1 MNSSSAK
8 AQSSAWPAALTI
20 AGSDSG
26 GGAGI
31 QADLK
36 TFSALGVYGASAI
49 TALTAQNTRGV
60 DGVLPIEAPFIIDQI
75 HSVVR
80 DIDIRAIK
88 LGMLGPAETIAA
100 LAEELSSLS
109 KEIPIILD
117 PVMVAKGGASL
128 LPDAAIATLKNQLL
142 PLATLITPNLPEA
155 EKLLDQ
161 PAGSVNSNAAMEQA
175 AQALLAHGTD
185 AVLIKGG
192 HLSGPESPDLFVE
205 KGQPQRWLPA
215 KRIQTRHTHGTGCT
229 LSAAITA
236 GIARGLTLG
245 ESVGSAKM
253 YLTSTLMGADRL
265 NIGQGI
271 GPVDHFHQFWPEKA

>member
-1 MNSSSAK
+1 MDSSPTKS
-8 AQSSAWPAALTI
+8 QPPSWPAALTI

-49 TALTAQNTRGV
+49 TALTAQNTQGV
-60 DGVLPIEAPFIIDQI
+60 DGVLPVEASFIIKQI
-75 HSVVR
+75 HSVLN
-80 DIDIRAIK
+80 DIDIRAVK

-100 LAEELSSLS
+100 LADEFSNLS
-109 KEIPIILD
+109 KKTPVILD

-128 LPDAAIATLKNQLL
+128 LPDAAIATLRDKLL
-142 PLATLITPNLPEA
+142 PIATLITPNLPEA
-155 EKLLDQ
+155 EKLLGQ
-161 PAGSVNSNAAMEQA
+161 PAGSIDSRETMEKA
-175 AQALLAHGTD
+175 AQSLLAHGPQ

-192 HLSGPESPDLFVE
+192 HLSGPESPDLFVT
-205 KGQPQRWLPA
+205 KDQSPRWLPA
-215 KRIQTRHTHGTGCT
+215 QRVQTRHTHGTGCT

-236 GIARGLTLG
+236 SIARGLTLI
-245 ESVGSAKM
+245 ESVAAAKM
-253 YLTSTLMGADRL
+253 YLTSALMGADRL
-265 NIGQGI
+265 HIGGGI

>member
-128 LPDAAIATLKNQLL
+128 LPDAAIATLKNTLL
-142 PLATLITPNLPEA
+142 PTATLVTPNLPEA

-161 PAGSVNSNAAMEQA
+161 PAGSINSNTAMEQA
-175 AQALLAHGTD
+175 AQALLEHGTD

-271 GPVDHFHQFWPEKA
+271 GPVDHFQQFWPEKA